1 MAFLGEIIDGK
12 YEILREIG
20 RGGMSIVYLAMDKR
34 LNKQWAIKEFRK
46 DKDDESKRIALE
58 ALLRE
63 ANLMKGLDHPT
74 LPRIVDI
81 IDQDNTVFI
90 VMDYIE
96 GESLNKVL
104 NASGAQPQD
113 AVIEWAR
120 QISEV
125 LDYLHTRKPP
135 VIYRDMKPA
144 NIMLKPDGTVRLIDF
159 GIAREYKEGQEG
171 DTTSIGT
178 RGYAA
183 PEQFGGQGQTDARTD
198 IYSLGVTLYHLV
210 TGKNPAEP
218 PYKIYPIRH
227 WNPNLSSGLEWL
239 IQKCT
244 QLDPNDRF
252 QSCAEVLYVLDNLEK
267 YDTTYRAKQKKKI
280 RNVVIA
286 LICSAVFA
294 LGGVAALYLKGADHK
309 QELIRLKSQNTI
321 SGYIEAIR
329 YDNTDADSYK
339 QLMDKLDN
347 DIDVIYPGES
357 QTPNTETNHF
367 KRIIYRGELDKA
379 LSDANLN
386 ALKEISP
393 DTYAWVNYDYG
404 LDLWNNYFPSDD
416 ADASKNASGT
426 LEGMLESNLYFERAL
441 DTMNANKNNFGINR
455 TQAENYYLLGYFR
468 KNENA
473 MNSDRGVL
481 RVNQLIYDLLKGIGD
496 DKISL
501 EELNEAEGTYT
512 LKNPFYAYWRVLT
525 KTTSYLSNVE
535 TSNGTKKND
544 ANSESMTNG
553 VKLTTIYF
561 NVNAVERL
569 NTSLWSSNPN
579 GGTLTPEDIQNFY
592 NTAFDV
598 YDSIRANFDS
608 EGTSTADKRRHQMSV
623 KTAESLNSLHGSMT
637 DYYKKYDK
645 KIKLNDPKIFEEAG
659 EK

>member
-34 LNKQWAIKEFRK
+34 LNKQWAVKEFRK

-104 NASGAQPQD
+104 NAYGAQPQD
-113 AVIEWAR
+113 AVIEWAK

-218 PYKIYPIRH
+218 PYEIYPIRH

-244 QLDPNDRF
+244 QLNPDDRF

-267 YDTTYRAKQKKKI
+267 YESTYRGKQKKKI

-286 LICSAVFA
+286 LICSVVFA
-294 LGGVAALYLKGADHK
+294 LGGVGAMSFKSADHEQK
-309 QELIRLKSQNTI
+309 LSQLKAQNTI
-321 SGYIEAIR
+321 TGYIDAIR
-329 YDNTDADSYK
+329 YDNTDSDSYIK
-339 QLMDKLDN
+339 LMDLLDN
-347 DIDVIYPGES
+347 DIDTIYPGES
-357 QTPNTETNHF
+357 DTENPEDNHF
-367 KRIIYRGELDKA
+367 NRVIYRGELDKA
-379 LSDANLN
+379 LSDSNLE
-386 ALKEISP
+386 ALKEVSP
-393 DTYAWVNYDYG
+393 ETYAVVNYDYG
-404 LDLWNNYFPSDD
+404 IELWNNYYPQN
-416 ADASKNASGT
+416 ADASNNASGT
-426 LEGMLESNLYFERAL
+426 LEGMLESNPYFERAL
-441 DTMNANKNNFGINR
+441 STMNANKNNFGINR

-468 KNENA
+468 KNENS
-473 MNSDRGVL
+473 MNSDKGVL

-496 DKISL
+496 EKINL
-501 EELNEAEGTYT
+501 EVLNENEGTYT

-525 KTTSYLSNVE
+525 KTTGYLSNVA
-535 TSNGTKKND
+535 TSNSNKKID
-544 ANSESMTNG
+544 GKGESMTNG
-553 VKLTTIYF
+553 VKLTTVYF
-561 NVNAVERL
+561 NINAVERL
-569 NTSLWSSNPN
+569 NTSLWGSNPS
-579 GGTLTPEDIQNFY
+579 GGTLTSEDVESFY

-608 EGTSTADKRRHQMSV
+608 EGTGMADKRRHQMSV
-623 KTAESLNSLHGSMT
+623 KTAKALNSLHGSMT
-637 DYYKKYDK
+637 DYYKKFDK
-645 KIKLNDPKIFEEAG
+645 SLKLNDPKSLTKAG
-659 EK
+659 ED